1 MLRKL
6 QKILTLEKVKISAS
20 FMIENQFTCSPLIWM
35 FFSKTDM
42 PRVENVLQD
51 HLSNLINL
59 VKFPT

>member
-6 QKILTLEKVKISAS
+6 QKFLTEKVKISGS
-20 FMIENQFTCSPLIWM
+20 FMIENQFTCSSLIWM

-42 PRVENVLQD
+42 PRVENVRQD

>member
-6 QKILTLEKVKISAS
+6 QKFLTEKVKISGS

-42 PRVENVLQD
+42 PRVENGR
-51 HLSNLINL
+51 
-59 VKFPT
+59 